1 MAKDKQQQAG
11 DAEQKVTFEQAL
23 EQLEKIVEQIESGEV
38 SLEESIDKYA
48 RGIKL
53 IKQCRSILDQ
63 AERKIQVLAETEEGE
78 LTQAG
83 ELEEPS
89 EEGDSE

>member
-1 MAKDKQQQAG
+1 MAKDKEHQTG

-23 EQLEKIVEQIESGEV
+23 EQLERIVEQIESGEV

-53 IKQCRSILDQ
+53 IKQCRSILDE
-63 AERKIQVLAETEEGE
+63 AERKIQVLAETENGELSESGE
-78 LTQAG
+78 LTEAG
-83 ELEEPS
+83 EEE
-89 EEGDSE
+89 DS